1 MKPLPL
7 ALLIIAVFTAVVM
20 LDNYPVGKQ
29 DSENKQER
37 ISEKNKESQP
47 VQVSSIRL
55 DNQKQYSR
63 D

>member
-1 MKPLPL
+1 MKPLPM

-20 LDNYPVGKQ
+20 LDNYPEGKQ
-29 DSENKQER
+29 ESENKMER
-37 ISEKNKESQP
+37 VSEKNKEIQP